1 MCSHGLQPIQLKGVQ
16 EGDTA
21 AGPPVFDPI
30 VYAKNWPVNDAEIS
44 PILNLPTTER
54 VIDPRLTLRNH
65 SITRIENNTD
75 LLDFAPYDPNH
86 PDSMS
91 TSSMEP
97 QLPLT
102 ATGELP
108 IVWEQFY
115 HDPLYFPPEDNFV
128 DAAIPTDSDVD
139 QLVLG
144 PSTVEVGQKG
154 YRPLF
159 RQD

>member
-30 VYAKNWPVNDAEIS
+30 VYAKKWPVNPAEIS
-44 PILNLPTTER
+44 PNNPILNLSTTER

-65 SITRIENNTD
+65 PITRIENNVD
-75 LLDFAPYDPNH
+75 LLDFAPYDPDD
-86 PDSMS
+86 PVSIS
-91 TSSMEP
+91 PSGSGEP

-108 IVWEQFY
+108 NGWEQFD
-115 HDPLYFPPEDNFV
+115 HDPLYFPPEDNLV
-128 DAAIPTDSDVD
+128 NVAITTDSDVD
-139 QLVLG
+139 PLPG
-144 PSTVEVGQKG
+144 PSTEVGQKG
-154 YRPLF
+154 
-159 RQD
+159 